1 MKITLKK
8 CLAALGM
15 VGLCVWLIGCGK
27 SEGPVAESTV
37 PLERGEHIMYG
48 SYQGEAIEWR
58 VLDKKGDEV
67 LLLSEYGLD
76 AQPFDTS
83 GKERVLWKDSTIRKW
98 LNNDFYNSTF
108 SEKEKEYIVFGRI

>member
-15 VGLCVWLIGCGK
+15 VGLCVGLIGCGK

-58 VLDKKGDEV
+58 VLDKKGDKV

-76 AQPFDTS
+76 IQPFDTS
-83 GKERVLWKDSTIRKW
+83 DVPLYGRGRLHNLYSVCSTHALHGCLFLQKI
-98 LNNDFYNSTF
+98 
-108 SEKEKEYIVFGRI
+108 

>member
-8 CLAALGM
+8 CLAALEM

-48 SYQGEAIEWR
+48 SYQGEAIE
-58 VLDKKGDEV
+58 
-67 LLLSEYGLD
+67 
-76 AQPFDTS
+76 
-83 GKERVLWKDSTIRKW
+83 
-98 LNNDFYNSTF
+98 
-108 SEKEKEYIVFGRI
+108 

>member
-15 VGLCVWLIGCGK
+15 VGLCVGLIGCGK

-48 SYQGEAIEWR
+48 SY
-58 VLDKKGDEV
+58 
-67 LLLSEYGLD
+67 
-76 AQPFDTS
+76 
-83 GKERVLWKDSTIRKW
+83 
-98 LNNDFYNSTF
+98 
-108 SEKEKEYIVFGRI
+108 

>member
-1 MKITLKK
+1 MDGGELKYENNIK
-8 CLAALGM
+8 EMFSGFRNGRIVCG
-15 VGLCVWLIGCGK
+15 VNWLWK

-58 VLDKKGDEV
+58 VLDKKGDKV

-76 AQPFDTS
+76 IQPFDTS
-83 GKERVLWKDSTIRKW
+83 DVSRVLWKDSTMRKW
-98 LNNDFYNSTF
+98 LNNDFYDNAF
-108 SEKEKEYIVFGRI
+108 SEN